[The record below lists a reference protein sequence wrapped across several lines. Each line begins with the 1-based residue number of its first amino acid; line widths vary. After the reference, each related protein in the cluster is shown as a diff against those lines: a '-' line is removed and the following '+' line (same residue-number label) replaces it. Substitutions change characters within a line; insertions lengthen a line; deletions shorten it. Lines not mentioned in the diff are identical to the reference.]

1 MTGHP
6 ARQLARMAA
15 DAAGEL
21 RGYTDPA
28 DPFPWELTEDDH
40 RVILPRLHHAIAD
53 LAVCIDGIAQA
64 TGDEH
69 AKQQLA
75 DGIGRL
81 LSGCAYVSA
90 ATATLSSPAREPDA
104 EPVIT
109 TQPAQL
115 SAADFPAPM
124 TAGVLQAA
132 TTPTPQAPGSAAA
145 ISPARAPASLRHPGS
160 SPPRLER
167 TRSARTGDLRHP
179 GTSTSHK
186 NLMINCQFELTV
198 CEGRTYDAS
207 GYRR

>member
-1 MTGHP
+1 MADHP

-40 RVILPRLHHAIAD
+40 RAILPRLHHAIAD

-75 DGIGRL
+75 EGIGRL
-81 LSGCAYVSA
+81 LSGCTHLSA
-90 ATATLSSPAREPDA
+90 ASAALSAPGA

-109 TQPAQL
+109 TQPAHL
-115 SAADFPAPM
+115 SAADFPAAM
-124 TAGVLQAA
+124 TAGMLQAA
-132 TTPTPQAPGSAAA
+132 TSPAAQIPGPAAA
-145 ISPARAPASLRHPGS
+145 IPPAHARADRTQPGS
-160 SPPRLER
+160 SPPR
-167 TRSARTGDLRHP
+167 
-179 GTSTSHK
+179 
-186 NLMINCQFELTV
+186 
-198 CEGRTYDAS
+198 
-207 GYRR
+207 

>member
-1 MTGHP
+1 MAGHP

-40 RVILPRLHHAIAD
+40 RAILPRLHHAIAD

-75 DGIGRL
+75 EGIGRL
-81 LSGCAYVSA
+81 LSGCAHVSA
-90 ATATLSSPAREPDA
+90 ATATLSLPGEEPDA

-115 SAADFPAPM
+115 SAADFPAAM
-124 TAGVLQAA
+124 TADVLQAA
-132 TTPTPQAPGSAAA
+132 TSPRRRHPGRPPRSRPRGHAHPARIRAAPRPGKRSRASANPR
-145 ISPARAPASLRHPGS
+145 SPARPVHQLHTNS
-160 SPPRLER
+160 
-167 TRSARTGDLRHP
+167 
-179 GTSTSHK
+179 
-186 NLMINCQFELTV
+186 
-198 CEGRTYDAS
+198 
-207 GYRR
+207 

>member
-1 MTGHP
+1 MAGHP

-40 RVILPRLHHAIAD
+40 RAILPLLHRAIAD

-75 DGIGRL
+75 EGAGRL
-81 LSGCAYVSA
+81 LSGCAHLSA
-90 ATATLSSPAREPDA
+90 AAATLSPPGNEPDA

-109 TQPAQL
+109 TQPARL
-115 SAADFPAPM
+115 SAADFPAAM
-124 TAGVLQAA
+124 TADVLRAAA
-132 TTPTPQAPGSAAA
+132 TPEPQAPGPAAA
-145 ISPARAPASLRHPGS
+145 IPPAGTRASRPHPGS
-160 SPPRLER
+160 SPPR
-167 TRSARTGDLRHP
+167 
-179 GTSTSHK
+179 
-186 NLMINCQFELTV
+186 
-198 CEGRTYDAS
+198 
-207 GYRR
+207 

>member
-1 MTGHP
+1 MDGHP

-69 AKQQLA
+69 AKQQLTE
-75 DGIGRL
+75 GIRRL
-81 LSGCAYVSA
+81 LSGCAHLSA
-90 ATATLSSPAREPDA
+90 ASAALSAPGAGPDA

-109 TQPAQL
+109 TQSAYLP
-115 SAADFPAPM
+115 AADFPAVM
-124 TAGVLQAA
+124 TADLLQAA
-132 TTPTPQAPGSAAA
+132 TRPPRPETAQPAAA
-145 ISPARAPASLRHPGS
+145 LAAEDFPQQPGGIPLTADSNLTSPAKAAGQRDARRSSRARH
-160 SPPRLER
+160 
-167 TRSARTGDLRHP
+167 A
-179 GTSTSHK
+179 
-186 NLMINCQFELTV
+186 
-198 CEGRTYDAS
+198 
-207 GYRR
+207 

>member
-1 MTGHP
+1 MAGHP

-15 DAAGEL
+15 DAAEEL

-40 RVILPRLHHAIAD
+40 RAILPRLHHAIAD

-75 DGIGRL
+75 EGIGRL
-81 LSGCAYVSA
+81 LSGCAHLSA
-90 ATATLSSPAREPDA
+90 ATATLSPPGEEPDT

-115 SAADFPAPM
+115 SAADFPAAM
-124 TAGVLQAA
+124 TADVLQAA
-132 TTPTPQAPGSAAA
+132 TSPRRRHPGRPRRSRPRVHARGRPQ
-145 ISPARAPASLRHPGS
+145 PGS
-160 SPPRLER
+160 SPPR
-167 TRSARTGDLRHP
+167 
-179 GTSTSHK
+179 
-186 NLMINCQFELTV
+186 
-198 CEGRTYDAS
+198 
-207 GYRR
+207 